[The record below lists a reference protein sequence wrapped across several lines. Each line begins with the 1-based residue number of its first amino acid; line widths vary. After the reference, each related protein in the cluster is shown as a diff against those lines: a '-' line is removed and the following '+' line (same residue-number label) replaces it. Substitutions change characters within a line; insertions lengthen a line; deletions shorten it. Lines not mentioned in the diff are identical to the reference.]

1 MPVCGLRKFH
11 SNLGRKSFEANA
23 CRQTLPIRSEVEDL
37 IHLLK
42 EISGL
47 CRYFRK
53 PHLRGWC
60 AVNGLCSEGTQ
71 ATRRIAETDERFVQ
85 VGVFEHR

>member
-23 CRQTLPIRSEVEDL
+23 CRQTLPIRSEVEDV
-37 IHLLK
+37 IHLLQ

-47 CRYFRK
+47 CR
-53 PHLRGWC
+53 
-60 AVNGLCSEGTQ
+60 
-71 ATRRIAETDERFVQ
+71 
-85 VGVFEHR
+85 

>member
-60 AVNGLCSEGTQ
+60 AVDCLRPTRSR
-71 ATRRIAETDERFVQ
+71 ATRRITDADKKFVQ
-85 VGVFEHR
+85 VALFEHR